1 MENQVIYGFDNS
13 QTADRFLNRL
23 KAGAVAD
30 VRAKRRKGGTRI
42 LVSYHIPT
50 DATFSTTCQ
59 ELDNLAASL
68 EGYEVLP

>member
-1 MENQVIYGFDNS
+1 MIYGFDSS

-30 VRAKRRKGGTRI
+30 VSARRHKGGTLI
-42 LVSYHIPT
+42 LVRYRIPT

-59 ELDNLAASL
+59 ELDDLAASL
-68 EGYEVLP
+68 GGQEALP